1 MLIHDLA
8 KEYHTKTD
16 EELLQL
22 AMDSEQLTLEAQAAL
37 RSELARRRIDSAEH
51 RKVQEERNQDRI
63 EPPRTR
69 GMLLLPDS
77 QGVGEFVAEVLR
89 VYHGQFLFFVKLTA
103 PAVVVGYIA
112 VIMGRNEGREIAR
125 HLPRG
130 VEMLGHKTEILEMWF
145 ANFAGYFVSWMAFC
159 FSFGA
164 ICAAVR
170 QIEDGVIPSV
180 RDCFATIR
188 ERMSSFLQLSL
199 LLLFALFAI
208 EVGAVL
214 LYSGVFWV
222 LHQRHAHLSSFT
234 IQFLSFGSAGLG
246 LLVFSRFGLGIPALV
261 LGNCRVGQAMFR
273 SDELTEG
280 KWLTLAVLLTKSL
293 IGGYFTGMAPFWLA
307 SFIPANIELPTWF
320 PWVLTVASIAGVT
333 VVEPTMFIGFALLYS
348 KMSTLSAASSELL
361 AQQSM

>member
-1 MLIHDLA
+1 
-8 KEYHTKTD
+8 
-16 EELLQL
+16 
-22 AMDSEQLTLEAQAAL
+22 
-37 RSELARRRIDSAEH
+37 
-51 RKVQEERNQDRI
+51 
-63 EPPRTR
+63 
-69 GMLLLPDS
+69 
-77 QGVGEFVAEVLR
+77 
-89 VYHGQFLFFVKLTA
+89 
-103 PAVVVGYIA
+103 
-112 VIMGRNEGREIAR
+112 IAR

-188 ERMSSFLQLSL
+188 ERMCSFLQLSL

-234 IQFLSFGSAGLG
+234 IQFLSVGSA
-246 LLVFSRFGLGIPALV
+246 
-261 LGNCRVGQAMFR
+261 
-273 SDELTEG
+273 
-280 KWLTLAVLLTKSL
+280 
-293 IGGYFTGMAPFWLA
+293 
-307 SFIPANIELPTWF
+307 
-320 PWVLTVASIAGVT
+320 
-333 VVEPTMFIGFALLYS
+333 
-348 KMSTLSAASSELL
+348 
-361 AQQSM
+361 